1 MSGSL
6 IKTTRSSSLDTSEP
20 DKQSVIVVK
29 TRIGTSVLV
38 LAVGWLILCACGVVG
53 LIHYSNTSGPDQS
66 EIRIAEPPPENAL
79 DQQADY
85 RLIMF
90 AHPQCGCTHASISQL
105 ERILAR
111 CEGRVATQL
120 YFFCPNGRPDEWAQS
135 SLWRQAQAIPTVTTL
150 IDRDGQVAR
159 KYGISTSGHML
170 VFDSQKR
177 QRFSGGITI
186 SRSHEGDNAGSDS
199 VIAIIRDEP
208 DFQTEAPVFGCLIH
222 RRATSGEQA

>member
-1 MSGSL
+1 MSGSRM
-6 IKTTRSSSLDTSEP
+6 KTTRSSALAASEP
-20 DKQSVIVVK
+20 DTRSTIVVK
-29 TRIGTSVLV
+29 KRLGTFVLAI
-38 LAVGWLILCACGVVG
+38 AVGWLILCACGVVG
-53 LIHYSNTSGPDQS
+53 LIHYSNTRGPDQS

-79 DQQADY
+79 DKKADY

-105 ERILAR
+105 ERILSR

-135 SLWRQAQAIPTVTTL
+135 SLWRQAQAIPAVTTL
-150 IDRDGQVAR
+150 IDRDGQMAR
-159 KYGISTSGHML
+159 KYGISTSGHVL
-170 VFDSQKR
+170 VFDSQKQ

-186 SRSHEGDNAGSDS
+186 SRAHEGDNAGSDS
-199 VIAIIRDEP
+199 VIAIFRNEAHS
-208 DFQTEAPVFGCLIH
+208 QAEAPVFGCLIH